1 VSSPHI
7 CRKAVINVRNV
18 ISSGFGC
25 WSPGPVLF
33 VLEKRLWAESLAG
46 LNWAEQ
52 ASSFPGLGWT
62 CPGEAGALCASGSE
76 YTDWADFKYE

>member
-1 VSSPHI
+1 VLE
-7 CRKAVINVRNV
+7 
-18 ISSGFGC
+18 
-25 WSPGPVLF
+25 PGPVLF

-76 YTDWADFKYE
+76 YTD